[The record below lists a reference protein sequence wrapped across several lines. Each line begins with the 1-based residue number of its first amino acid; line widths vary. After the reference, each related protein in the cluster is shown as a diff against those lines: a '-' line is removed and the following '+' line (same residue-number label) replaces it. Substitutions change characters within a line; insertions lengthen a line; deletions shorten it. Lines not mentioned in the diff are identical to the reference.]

1 MKEVCGHYRFS
12 LYESEESLDNNL
24 LECFLYQSKLAPG
37 ADATCV
43 AQIVKTARAFNEKA
57 QITGIL
63 VFDGEFFCQYIE
75 GPSSQVQNLVALLT
89 GDPRHVNF
97 TPLLHLKR
105 EPYRRFSK
113 WTMAY
118 HLVDDAEVL
127 EGIGIRPGESAL
139 KKLQDLIPQLDT
151 D

>member
-1 MKEVCGHYRFS
+1 MS
-12 LYESEESLDNNL
+12 TNL

-37 ADATCV
+37 VDATCV

-75 GPSSQVQNLVALLT
+75 GPSHQVQNLISLLAN
-89 GDPRHVNF
+89 DPRHIDF
-97 TPLLHLKR
+97 TPLLHSHQQ
-105 EPYRRFSK
+105 PYRKFSK

-127 EGIGIRPGESAL
+127 EGIGTRPGELAL
-139 KKLQDLIPQLDT
+139 QKLQDLIPQLDT

>member
-1 MKEVCGHYRFS
+1 LS
-12 LYESEESLDNNL
+12 NNL

-43 AQIVKTARAFNEKA
+43 AQIVKTARAFNETA

-63 VFDGEFFCQYIE
+63 VFDGECFCQYIE
-75 GPSSQVQNLVALLT
+75 GPSYQIQALMAQLLQ
-89 GDPRHVNF
+89 DRRHVDF
-97 TPLLHLKR
+97 TPLLHLTR
-105 EPYRRFSK
+105 EAYRRFDK

-118 HLVDDAEVL
+118 ALVDDAEIL
-127 EGIGIRPGESAL
+127 GDIATRPGGTAL
-139 KKLQDLIPQLDT
+139 ERLQQLIPQLDT

>member
-1 MKEVCGHYRFS
+1 MS
-12 LYESEESLDNNL
+12 NNL

-37 ADATCV
+37 VDVTCV
-43 AQIVKTARAFNEKA
+43 AQIVKNARAFNETA

-63 VFDGEFFCQYIE
+63 VFDGEFFCQYFE
-75 GPSSQVQNLVALLT
+75 GPSYEVERLMTALIH
-89 GDPRHVNF
+89 DSRHVSV

-105 EPYRRFSK
+105 EPYRRFRK

-127 EGIGIRPGESAL
+127 EGIGTQPGEFAL

>member
-1 MKEVCGHYRFS
+1 MG
-12 LYESEESLDNNL
+12 NNL

-37 ADATCV
+37 VDTTCV

-63 VFDGEFFCQYIE
+63 VFDGEVFCQYIE
-75 GPSSQVQNLVALLT
+75 GPSYQVQNLITLLT
-89 GDPRHVNF
+89 RDPRHVNF
-97 TPLLHLKR
+97 TPLLHLHR
-105 EPYRRFSK
+105 QPYRRFSK

-127 EGIGIRPGESAL
+127 EGIGTGPGEFAL
-139 KKLQDLIPQLDT
+139 EKLQQLIPQLDT

>member
-1 MKEVCGHYRFS
+1 MG
-12 LYESEESLDNNL
+12 NNL

-37 ADATCV
+37 VDATCV
-43 AQIVKTARAFNEKA
+43 AQIVKKARAFNESA

-75 GPSSQVQNLVALLT
+75 GPSYQVQNLVTLLT
-89 GDPRHVNF
+89 GDPRHIEF
-97 TPLLHLKR
+97 TPLLHLHQQPHRKFR
-105 EPYRRFSK
+105 K

-127 EGIGIRPGESAL
+127 EGIGSRPGELAL
-139 KKLQDLIPQLDT
+139 QKLQDLIPQLDT

>member
-1 MKEVCGHYRFS
+1 M
-12 LYESEESLDNNL
+12 
-24 LECFLYQSKLAPG
+24 
-37 ADATCV
+37 
-43 AQIVKTARAFNEKA
+43 
-57 QITGIL
+57 
-63 VFDGEFFCQYIE
+63 FDGEFFCQYIE
-75 GPSSQVQNLVALLT
+75 GPSYQVQNLVALLT